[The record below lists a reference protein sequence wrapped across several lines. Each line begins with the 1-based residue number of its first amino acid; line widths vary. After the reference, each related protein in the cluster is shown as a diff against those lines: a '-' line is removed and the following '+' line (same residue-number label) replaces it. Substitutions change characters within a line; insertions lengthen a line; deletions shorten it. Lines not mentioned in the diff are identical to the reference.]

1 MASEISRV
9 FKDISLSFSR
19 NPLTN
24 DIIALQNE
32 NAIKKSVMNLVRTQ
46 VGERFFRPLIGTSL
60 DESLFKLNNYDT
72 TTSLSD
78 EIRDLLQNFEPR
90 IRVEEVRAQSEDDS
104 YEVNITIVYTIIGLP
119 LPAQNLDFILQP
131 SRL

>member
-1 MASEISRV
+1 MASKISRV
-9 FKDISLSFSR
+9 FKDISLSFSK

-90 IRVEEVRAQSEDDS
+90 IKVEEVRVKSEDDS
-104 YEVNITIVYTIIGLP
+104 YEVDITIVYTIVGLP
-119 LPAQNLDFILQP
+119 LPVQNLDFILQP

>member
-9 FKDISLSFSR
+9 FKDISLSFSK

-60 DESLFKLNNYDT
+60 DETLFKLNTYDT
-72 TTSLSD
+72 TTSLSE
-78 EIRDLLQNFEPR
+78 EIKDLLQNFEPR
-90 IRVEEVRAQSEDDS
+90 IRVQDVRVESEEEN
-104 YEVNITIVYTIIGLP
+104 YEVNITVVYDIVGLP
-119 LPAQNLDFILQP
+119 LPSQNLDFILQP